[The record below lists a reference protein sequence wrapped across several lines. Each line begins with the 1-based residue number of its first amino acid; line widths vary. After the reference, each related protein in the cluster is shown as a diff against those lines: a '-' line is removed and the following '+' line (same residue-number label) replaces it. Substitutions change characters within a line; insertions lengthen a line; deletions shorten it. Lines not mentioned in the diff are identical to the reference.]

1 MSKYDS
7 TIALHQQ
14 VREYVEK
21 EEPEY
26 KVTCI
31 DEYATT
37 NYLPTMQSQYEIS
50 PANAEFVL
58 AEVKMR
64 FRVQA
69 RYLASNRRL
78 SCEVYVTNNDKL
90 YMGDRLVSR

>member
-1 MSKYDS
+1 MTRYDA

-21 EEPEY
+21 EEPDY

-37 NYLPTMQSQYEIS
+37 NYMPALHSQYEIS
-50 PANAEFVL
+50 PAHAEFVL

-78 SCEVYVTNNDKL
+78 SCEVFVTSDDKF